1 MSWYFLQLLFIY
13 WMFILVWIVD
23 KEVDILVVMIWEV
36 KVELNMYWKKFCVLK
51 YLFGNIDW
59 YAKFGV
65 VWLDSVLLYL

>member
-36 KVELNMYWKKFCVLK
+36 KVELNMYWKKFFVLK

-59 YAKFGV
+59 YVKFGV